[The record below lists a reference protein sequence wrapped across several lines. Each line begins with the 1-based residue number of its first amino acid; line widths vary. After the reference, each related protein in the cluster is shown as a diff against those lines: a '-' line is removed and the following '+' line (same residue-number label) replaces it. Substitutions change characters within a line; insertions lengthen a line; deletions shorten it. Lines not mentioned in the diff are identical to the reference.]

1 MLLANVLV
9 AVLCMGCFDDPVRD
23 HPLDPLG
30 ENFIDRGNMIIRVTG
45 FYPPLEGLNG
55 IEIQIIQ
62 PLLIGRTNAQGEY
75 RSPELD
81 VGSYQVTISGEGYA
95 SIDTLVSVSAGETSR
110 LDIPLP
116 GLPVFS
122 AFALHSLHLS
132 RWFPPP
138 EELFSLEIVAE
149 LDDFDGLADIDSLW
163 LVSNQPAFKEEIFV
177 EVTPGRY
184 VHSIPSDRLPA
195 GLVALQGREFQ
206 LLAKDRSGEIN
217 WSDPQSMIRVIEETP
232 LALDPDNLTVLTES
246 QPTFNWAP
254 MTLQYPFTFRLDI
267 VQINQNVESIVQTI
281 ESIPATDT
289 TITAV
294 SPLLAGN
301 YFWTISVVD
310 EFGNRSRSREA
321 GFRIQ

>member
-9 AVLCMGCFDDPVRD
+9 AALFMGCFDDPVRD

-30 ENFIDRGNMIIRVTG
+30 ENFIDKGNIIIRVTS
-45 FYPPLEGLNG
+45 FYPPLAGLND
-55 IEIQIIQ
+55 IEIQVAQPPIIGQ
-62 PLLIGRTNAQGEY
+62 TNEQGEY
-75 RSPELD
+75 RSPDLG
-81 VGSYQVTISGEGYA
+81 VGTYQVTISGEGYA
-95 SIDTLVSVSAGETSR
+95 SIDTLVSVTAGESSR

-122 AFALHSLHLS
+122 AFELHSLHLS

-149 LDDFDGLADIDSLW
+149 LDDLDGLADIDSLW

-184 VHSIPSDRLPA
+184 VHSIPSGRLSA

-217 WSDPQSMIRVIEETP
+217 WSAPRSMIRVIEETP

-246 QPTFNWAP
+246 LPTFNWAP
-254 MTLQYPFTFRLDI
+254 IALQYPFTFRLDI

-289 TITAV
+289 TITAAT
-294 SPLLAGN
+294 PLLAGN